1 MKRNGNYHI
10 LYRATIQDRGSGIP
24 LHLPVE
30 APPSRGTLCRMR
42 ETYFRV
48 TLSYHLSAQ
57 TSGPG
62 RYTYLRSCFGMG
74 AEATE
79 NLTLSRAH
87 VCCDSS
93 RSSTHNPSH
102 PEGSEWLV
110 FVCLAGCSLVSA
122 YRMQYAM
129 CALFLD
135 HSLTNCVLI
144 RCTVLPPR
152 GMRKPKDGNLEI
164 VKLILR
170 TKYVCVL
177 INCYNKNYT
186 TVNEYLQ

>member
-10 LYRATIQDRGSGIP
+10 LRGATIQDHGPGIP

-30 APPSRGTLCRMR
+30 APPLRDTLCRMR
-42 ETYFRV
+42 ETYFPV
-48 TLSYHLSAQ
+48 TLSCHLSAQ

-62 RYTYLRSCFGMG
+62 RYTRLRPCFGMD

-93 RSSTHNPSH
+93 RSSAHNPSH

-110 FVCLAGCSLVSA
+110 FVCLTGCSLVA
-122 YRMQYAM
+122 GHRMQYAM
-129 CALFLD
+129 CVRFLD
-135 HSLTNCVLI
+135 HSLTNCLLI
-144 RCTVLPPR
+144 RCTALPPR
-152 GMRKPKDGNLEI
+152 GMRKSKDGNLEI
-164 VKLILR
+164 VKLIVR
-170 TKYVCVL
+170 AKCTYAL